1 MSRPK
6 IGLTAPLPHP
16 TIEILD
22 KYCETE
28 TYTKDELLEKGLL
41 KLVTGKDGLICTVAD
56 KITSEVMDIEP
67 NLKVISSYSVGFDH
81 VDLTEAT
88 KRGIYVTNTPGVLT
102 ETTADLTW
110 ALLMSTARRI
120 TESDRYIREGRW
132 NVAWAP
138 DMMVGEDIHG
148 RTLGIVGLGRIGS
161 AIAKRASG
169 FNMKVLY
176 HDVIRLSQEVEKELS
191 LEYTSLENILEE
203 SDYITLHVAL
213 NEHTHHLIN
222 EEKLKKMKSTAYLI
236 NASRGPVIDQKAL
249 AKALKEGWI
258 AGAAI
263 DVYEKEPIAV
273 DDPLLQLDNI
283 VLVPHIGSA
292 SRAARSKMGEVA
304 AKNLVSI
311 LKGEQPVSLVNNDV
325 LNVRPLSEMKIIS

>member
-311 LKGEQPVSLVNNDV
+311 LKGEQPISLVNNDV